1 MTHKQQL
8 AATVSVEMDHTI
20 SMVSI
25 PLDEH
30 NAANEADQYLA
41 NVMTAHLLGHYVRE
55 QRVRYNGTLALQYDS
70 ALSYWAST
78 SPFQL

>member
-1 MTHKQQL
+1 MTMKQQL
-8 AATVSVEMDHTI
+8 ARTLTHEE
-20 SMVSI
+20 SI
-25 PLDEH
+25 
-30 NAANEADQYLA
+30 AANDADEYLA
-41 NVMTAHLLGHYVRE
+41 NVMTEHLIGHYVRE